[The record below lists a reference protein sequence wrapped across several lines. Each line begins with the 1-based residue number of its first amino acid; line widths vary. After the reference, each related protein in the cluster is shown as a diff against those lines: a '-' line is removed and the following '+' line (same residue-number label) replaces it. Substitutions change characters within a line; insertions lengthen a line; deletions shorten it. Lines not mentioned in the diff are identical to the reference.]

1 MRIHLEEPPG
11 DVLVFLTGQEEIE
24 HACDRLFEAAEDVDY
39 SHDVYYNEVEAML
52 ILPLYGSMTTG
63 LWNILDMALFSEK
76 LIDIVFLLCMY
87 KVMTFANVQD
97 EINVY
102 SEGNSRI
109 IIIYLTGLEGSLL

>member
-1 MRIHLEEPPG
+1 
-11 DVLVFLTGQEEIE
+11 
-24 HACDRLFEAAEDVDY
+24 
-39 SHDVYYNEVEAML
+39 
-52 ILPLYGSMTTG
+52 
-63 LWNILDMALFSEK
+63 MALFSEK

-109 IIIYLTGLEGSLL
+109 IIIYVTGLEGSLL